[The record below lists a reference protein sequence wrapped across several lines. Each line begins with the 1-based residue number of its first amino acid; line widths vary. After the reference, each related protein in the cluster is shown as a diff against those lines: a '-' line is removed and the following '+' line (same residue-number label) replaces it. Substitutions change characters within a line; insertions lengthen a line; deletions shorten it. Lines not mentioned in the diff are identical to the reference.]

1 MYVPEEQRFVGN
13 FSRKEVQV
21 VTSSDTPSTLSAP
34 SYHPGFLMDPPPQ
47 LPFQGGIP
55 PPLSKTSRQPQPRL
69 APLPRQL
76 PPHHNTP
83 SQRLGQNTSS
93 FYPTTPGSNLSPNWH
108 VSPTPTLPKW
118 LPMSHTQWVASVRT
132 GSPSPKVAPVLGVEA
147 SSTTSS
153 SHSKIL

>member
-1 MYVPEEQRFVGN
+1 MPEEQGFVGN

-21 VTSSDTPSTLSAP
+21 VTSSDTPSILSAP

-55 PPLSKTSRQPQPRL
+55 PPLSKTSRQPQPGL

-83 SQRLGQNTSS
+83 SQWLGQNTSS

-108 VSPTPTLPKW
+108 VSHPHST
-118 LPMSHTQWVASVRT
+118 
-132 GSPSPKVAPVLGVEA
+132 KVAPNVSHPVGGLSQDWKPFPQSG
-147 SSTTSS
+147 SCPGGGGKQYHPS
-153 SHSKIL
+153 SHSKTL